1 MKNNRHTLAKVAM
14 EVVEK
19 EAEALKKL
27 PGSINDD
34 FLDVVELI
42 GECNGRLVVSGVGKS
57 AIIAAKIVATLNST
71 GTKAVFMHAADAAH
85 GDLGM
90 VDRDDVVMLISKS
103 GNSQEIKNILPLLK
117 NMGVK
122 VVGMVSNMNSSLAKG
137 CDYLLYAP
145 VDGEACPNNLAP
157 TVSTTVH
164 LALGDALAMTLSYMK
179 GFSSDDFARVH
190 PGGALGKRLYMRVRD
205 VFDQDNV
212 PWVEKS
218 ESIQRTIINISSHR
232 LGATVVLSPEKRLM
246 GIITDGDVRRM
257 IEKGVD
263 MVSAC
268 ADSIMNP
275 NPKTI
280 SIDALAVDAFAL
292 MEKYKITSVVVMD
305 GDEYKGLVHIHD
317 LIREG
322 IL

>member
-27 PGSINDD
+27 LGSINDD

-42 GECNGRLVVSGVGKS
+42 GGCNGRLVVSGVGKS

-205 VFDQDNV
+205 VFDQDNT
-212 PWVEKS
+212 PWVEES

-257 IEKGVD
+257 IERGVD

>member
-1 MKNNRHTLAKVAM
+1 M

-27 PGSINDD
+27 LGSINDD

-42 GECNGRLVVSGVGKS
+42 GGCNGRLVVSGVGKS

-205 VFDQDNV
+205 VFDQDNA
-212 PWVEKS
+212 PWVEES

-257 IEKGVD
+257 IERGVD

>member
-212 PWVEKS
+212 PWVEES

-292 MEKYKITSVVVMD
+292 MEKYKITSVVIMD

>member
-1 MKNNRHTLAKVAM
+1 MKNNRYTLAKVAM

-27 PGSINDD
+27 SGSINDD

-205 VFDQDNV
+205 VFDQDNA

-292 MEKYKITSVVVMD
+292 MEKYKITSVVIMD

>member
-205 VFDQDNV
+205 VFDQDNA

-292 MEKYKITSVVVMD
+292 MEKYKITSVVIMD